1 MLQKSWETAESP
13 WRNCRHSG
21 SSVRP
26 LSRNFRFDVT
36 APISLFKD
44 IFTMFTGI
52 IEHLGKIE
60 ELKRNKKG
68 GRLKIGFARSTKPAD
83 ANRLAPQTL
92 SELQS
97 ELKIGASIA
106 VNGC

>member
-1 MLQKSWETAESP
+1 MLRKSWETAEFP
-13 WRNCRHSG
+13 WRSSRHNG

-52 IEHLGKIE
+52 IEHLGKID
-60 ELKRNKKG
+60 ELKHNKKG
-68 GRLKIGFARSTKPAD
+68 GRLKVSLARSTKSAD
-83 ANRLAPQTL
+83 ANEPASQLQ

-97 ELKIGASIA
+97 KLKIGASIA
-106 VNGC
+106 V